1 MINIKKYRHKK
12 TDVETGAQK
21 QKLFTGNSTG
31 NAQTPNVSINVNDRE
46 HLTINE
52 LTKALQ
58 LHKKKGIQDFL
69 LSNEG
74 NSI

>member
-12 TDVETGAQK
+12 PDVETGTQK
-21 QKLFTGNSTG
+21 EQLLGGSSSGNP
-31 NAQTPNVSINVNDRE
+31 QTPSVSINVNDRE

-58 LHKKKGIQDFL
+58 LHKP
-69 LSNEG
+69 
-74 NSI
+74 